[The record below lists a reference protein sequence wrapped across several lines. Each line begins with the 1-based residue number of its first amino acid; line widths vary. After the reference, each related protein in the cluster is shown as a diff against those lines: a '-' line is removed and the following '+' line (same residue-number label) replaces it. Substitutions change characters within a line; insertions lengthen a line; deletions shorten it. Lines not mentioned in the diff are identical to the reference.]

1 MKFTQHAIK
10 RLALLTMDSHSQM
23 EVLFIHRFILPGVEI
38 IHWNHGLHVDDIPF
52 FAARC
57 HRFGGRML
65 GLETWLDSPYP
76 LYTFTYQ
83 DYSESYTNNW
93 YETTITELKLVKVMD
108 MVIPTVSIPQ
118 EVLEQYMG

>member
-1 MKFTQHAIK
+1 MKVTEHALK
-10 RLALLTMDSHSQM
+10 RLALLTMDMHARN
-23 EVLFIHRFILPGVEI
+23 EFHFIHRYLLPGTKTI
-38 IHWNHGLHVDDIPF
+38 QWNHGIRIDDIPL
-52 FAARC
+52 FASRC
-57 HRFGGRML
+57 HNFGGQML

-93 YETTITELKLVKVMD
+93 YESSITALKLVKVMD

-118 EVLEQYMG
+118 EVLEKYMV